1 MQRLPDGRQ
10 SRPQRRQPRAD
21 GGRRAGRRGSAEES
35 RRPCAR
41 RHVLDRWFGELVQ
54 PDKLV
59 HRGALG
65 TYRGWL
71 LIDGVTVETIAA
83 LTGEKQT
90 GTASGRQRV
99 CRYVK
104 EPGAAV
110 SLPTQIVYNT
120 KSNY

>member
-65 TYRGWL
+65 TYRGRL
-71 LIDGVTVETIAA
+71 LNDGVSAETIAA
-83 LTGEKQT
+83 LNGESPRYLALYREALTTGR
-90 GTASGRQRV
+90 SGQGGDRDRNSV
-99 CRYVK
+99 GEGK
-104 EPGAAV
+104 GG
-110 SLPTQIVYNT
+110 
-120 KSNY
+120 